1 MTSSDEIIQQAVSDT
16 VREIELMTS
25 TTLIDAEK
33 LKLMTVYTAQFPH
46 SNDHE
51 KMLPKLISRS
61 TSSRVIF
68 RGLLQYAS
76 EFVDK
81 EEPLPDDLRNWLV
94 CVLKHEIV
102 EPSRGKTG
110 PNKSIYE
117 DVTLLAL
124 SMKIRDLT
132 TLLIWNIDPVD
143 GIEDCTLG
151 LITMAS
157 QTIKSKHGKSPYP
170 LKLFSMEKR
179 YIEARKKVL
188 GDANFKILKIN
199 KNTQED

>member
-1 MTSSDEIIQQAVSDT
+1 MTSSHEIIQEAVNDT
-16 VREIELMTS
+16 VKEIAFMTS
-25 TTLIDAEK
+25 TTLNDAEK
-33 LKLMTVYTAQFPH
+33 LKLMIFYAAQFPY

-51 KMLPKLISRS
+51 QMLPQLISRS
-61 TSSRVIF
+61 TSSRFIF

-81 EEPLPDDLRNWLV
+81 EEQLPDDLRNWLV
-94 CVLKHEIV
+94 RVLRYEII

-117 DVTLLAL
+117 NVILLTL
-124 SMKIRDLT
+124 SIKIRDRT
-132 TLLIWNIDPVD
+132 TLPIWNRHSMDK
-143 GIEDCTLG
+143 IEDCALG

-157 QTIKSKHGKSPYP
+157 QKINSKYGKTPYP
-170 LKLFSMEKR
+170 LKLSSMEKR

-188 GDANFKILKIN
+188 GDANFKIRKIN
-199 KNTQED
+199 KNPQED

>member
-1 MTSSDEIIQQAVSDT
+1 MTSSHEIIQKVVDDT
-16 VREIELMTS
+16 ISEIELMTS
-25 TTLIDAEK
+25 TSLVDAEK
-33 LKLMTVYTAQFPH
+33 LKLMIFYAAQFPY

-61 TSSRVIF
+61 TTSRVVF
-68 RGLLQYAS
+68 RRLLLYAS

-81 EEPLPDDLRNWLV
+81 ELPLPDDLRNWLV
-94 CVLKHEIV
+94 SVLKHQIE
-102 EPSRGKTG
+102 EPSRGKKG

-117 DVTLLAL
+117 DVILLTI
-124 SMKIRDLT
+124 SNKIKDRT
-132 TLLIWNIDPVD
+132 TLPIWNRDTMD
-143 GIEDCTLG
+143 GMQVCALG

-157 QTIKSKHGKSPYP
+157 QQIKSRHGKSPYP
-170 LKLFSMEKR
+170 VKLASMEKR

-188 GDANFKILKIN
+188 GESNFKILKIN

>member
-1 MTSSDEIIQQAVSDT
+1 MTSSDEIIQKAINDT
-16 VREIELMTS
+16 VDEIELLTS
-25 TTLIDAEK
+25 TVLVDAER
-33 LKLMTVYTAQFPH
+33 LKLMIFYAAQFPY

-61 TSSRVIF
+61 TKSRVIF

-81 EEPLPDDLRNWLV
+81 EQILPDDLRNWLV
-94 CVLKHEIV
+94 GVLRHQIK

-110 PNKSIYE
+110 PNKSLYE
-117 DVTLLAL
+117 DVILLTL
-124 SMKIRDLT
+124 SIKIKENT
-132 TLLIWNIDPVD
+132 TLPIWNRYTMDSID
-143 GIEDCTLG
+143 DCALG
-151 LITMAS
+151 LITVAS
-157 QTIKSKHGKSPYP
+157 QKIKHKHGKSPYP
-170 LKLFSMEKR
+170 VKLSSMEKR

-188 GDANFKILKIN
+188 GDVNFKILKIN

>member
-1 MTSSDEIIQQAVSDT
+1 M
-16 VREIELMTS
+16 LK
-25 TTLIDAEK
+25 K
-33 LKLMTVYTAQFPH
+33 LKLLIFYAAQFPY

-51 KMLPKLISRS
+51 KMLPKLISSS
-61 TSSRVIF
+61 TKSRVIF

-81 EEPLPDDLRNWLV
+81 EKQLPDDLRNWLV
-94 CVLKHEIV
+94 RVLRYEII

-117 DVTLLAL
+117 DIILLTLFN
-124 SMKIRDLT
+124 KIKERT
-132 TLLIWNIDPVD
+132 TLPIWNRESMEN
-143 GIEDCTLG
+143 IEDCALG

-170 LKLFSMEKR
+170 LKLSSMEKR
-179 YIEARKKVL
+179 YVEARKSEAALKLYNVLVEKVITDEYESDEAFIE
-188 GDANFKILKIN
+188 GI
-199 KNTQED
+199 KNLIKLYQYFAPKGH